1 MLKFKKYGIQ
11 KIFLAFIGMLL
22 TLSLLIGQQVLAAE
36 HSNPQPVLGS
46 SKPGPDKHQ
55 LGPDKHQPGP
65 DKHQPGPGIPM
76 PPLPPGIP
84 QPPPFKLFPQLPSG
98 HQSVQVGNDQYYYHH
113 SDGAFYHKHPSGYI
127 TVRAPFGAIVFNI
140 PIGSR
145 AIMSGGLTYYVYD
158 DVYYRRAGTQ
168 YVVVEPPR
176 ETVIIN
182 EVSPVVPSEP
192 NVGEKVLVTAPL
204 LNIRS
209 GPGMNFPVVREVGQ
223 GTLLT
228 IHGYAPDWLYVQLAS
243 GEFGWAMV
251 KFTAPLAPPANG

>member
-1 MLKFKKYGIQ
+1 MLQFKKYGIS
-11 KIFLAFIGMLL
+11 KISLTIIGILLATSLL
-22 TLSLLIGQQVLAAE
+22 TGQDALADRQGK
-36 HSNPQPVLGS
+36 PQPGHDKP
-46 SKPGPDKHQ
+46 KPGPF
-55 LGPDKHQPGP
+55 
-65 DKHQPGPGIPM
+65 M

-84 QPPPFKLFPQLPSG
+84 QPFHFRPFQQLPSG
-98 HQSVQVGNDQYYYHH
+98 HRSVWVGHNQYFYHH
-113 SDGAFYHKHPSGYI
+113 GDGVFYRRGLSGFI
-127 TVRAPFGAIVFNI
+127 SVRAPFGAIVFNI

-145 AIMSGGLTYYVYD
+145 AIVSRERTYYVYD

-176 ETVIIN
+176 EIVIVK
-182 EVSPVVPSEP
+182 EVSPVVPAEP
-192 NVGEKVLVTAPL
+192 NVGEKSLVTVPL

-209 GPGMNFPVVREVGQ
+209 GPGMNFPVVREAGQ

-251 KFTAPLAPPANG
+251 KFTTPLAPPANG

>member
-1 MLKFKKYGIQ
+1 MLQFKKFGIY
-11 KIFLAFIGMLL
+11 KISLVFIGMFLATSLL
-22 TLSLLIGQQVLAAE
+22 TGQEAFADRQGK
-36 HSNPQPVLGS
+36 PQPGN
-46 SKPGPDKHQ
+46 DKHRF
-55 LGPDKHQPGP
+55 GPFRP
-65 DKHQPGPGIPM
+65 PM

-84 QPPPFKLFPQLPSG
+84 RPPHFKPFQQLPSG
-98 HQSVQVGNDQYYYHH
+98 HRSVWVGHDHYYYHH
-113 SDGAFYHKHPSGYI
+113 HNGAFYRRGPSGFI

-145 AIMSGGLTYYVYD
+145 AIMSGGMTYYVYD

-168 YVVVEPPR
+168 YIVVEPPR
-176 ETVIIN
+176 ETVIIR

-192 NVGEKVLVTAPL
+192 NVGEKVLVTALL

-209 GPGMNFPVVREVGQ
+209 GPGMSFPVVREVDQ

-251 KFTAPLAPPANG
+251 KFTTPLSPPANG